1 MIAAT
6 IAGLLVMPLVVLRR
20 RTLAAYY
27 ALDLTTWA
35 FAFLIWRRFP
45 TLSHDQI
52 YLACVAVAVL
62 KLATLSL
69 FLARGRDVRFSA
81 GRAAV
86 LAAIVYGLA
95 IPAMLR
101 TVIDGDEPYYLLV
114 TESIV
119 RDFDLDLANQYRELA
134 TSETGRIDLAP
145 QAGDPKGPNGEQY
158 SRHEPFLPLLMV
170 PGYALGGLHGAL
182 ATIALFGVLLVRSTV
197 RWMEDEGIG
206 EEAIRAVFPLFAFG
220 PPVLFYATRIWPEV
234 PAAFF
239 FVEALRG
246 VREARLKRWL
256 PALLGLVMLKLRFV
270 LVAIGLIAVLVAR
283 SRQRRF
289 LSAAA
294 VVIAPLAVLYLIT
307 GSATNVHSWRELL
320 PAPLDRYVRGFCGLL
335 ADGMSG
341 IAFKAPFYL
350 FGLFALTRWKQAP
363 RGFRDGLLA
372 GALYVLYLLP
382 RLEWFGGWA
391 PPLRYVVFLMP
402 VLALGA
408 AAMWERLS
416 RGAIALVSVAT
427 VGLVVHGLA
436 HPWRLF
442 HEANGENPVG
452 EWLSW
457 RYQADVSRL
466 FPSFIRE
473 NDIRWYGV
481 AAVVVLVVIG
491 LRRYRY
497 DLAIPLAALALAAG
511 FTVARQPGAHV
522 ELEDAHVIKY
532 GGELSPRP
540 YTMMRVAER
549 GGWILQGGQSVS
561 FLARQGTWTL
571 HSITGLGATIELAG
585 QTYPIAISET
595 YGTTRVTIPQDGRV
609 TLRCVSG
616 AVNLDR
622 MTRE

>member
-6 IAGLLVMPLVVLRR
+6 IVGLLVMPLVVLRR
-20 RTLAAYY
+20 RTLAACY
-27 ALDLTTWA
+27 ALSLLLGA
-35 FAFLIWRRFP
+35 FAWIVWRRFP
-45 TLSHDQI
+45 SLTDDQN
-52 YLACVAVAVL
+52 YLAFVAVAVL
-62 KLATLSL
+62 ELALLSL

-86 LAAIVYGLA
+86 LAAIVYALT
-95 IPAMLR
+95 IPAMVR
-101 TVIDGDEPYYLLV
+101 TVIDGDEPFYLLV

-134 TSETGRIDLAP
+134 TSETGRTDLGP
-145 QAGDPKGPNGEQY
+145 QFSDPKGPHGEQY

-170 PGYALGGLHGAL
+170 PGYAVGGLHGAL

-206 EEAIRAVFPLFAFG
+206 EGAIRAVFPFFAFG

-246 VREARLKRWL
+246 VREARMKRWL

-270 LVAIGLIAVLVAR
+270 LVAVGLIAVLYAR
-283 SRQRRF
+283 SGKRRF

-294 VVIAPLAVLYLIT
+294 VVAVPLVLLYLIT
-307 GSATNVHSWRELL
+307 GDPTNVHSWRELL
-320 PAPLDRYVRGFCGLL
+320 PAPWDRYVRGFCGLL

-341 IAFKAPFYL
+341 IPFQAPFYL
-350 FGLFALTRWKQAP
+350 FGLFALARWKDAP

-372 GALYVLYLLP
+372 GSLYILYLLP
-382 RLEWFGGWA
+382 RPEWFGGWA

-408 AAMWERLS
+408 AAMWERVS
-416 RGAIALVSVAT
+416 RGAIALASVAT
-427 VGLVVHGLA
+427 IGLVIHGVA

-442 HEANGENPVG
+442 HEATGENAAG

-457 RYQADVSRL
+457 RYQADFSRL
-466 FPSFIRE
+466 FPSFIRD
-473 NDIRWYGV
+473 NDIRWYGL
-481 AAVVVLVVIG
+481 AAVVVLVVLG

-511 FTVARQPGAHV
+511 FTVARQPGARV
-522 ELEDAHVIKY
+522 EFEDAHVLKS
-532 GGELSPRP
+532 GGELSPKR

-549 GGWILQGGQSVS
+549 GGWVLQAGQSVS
-561 FLARQGTWTL
+561 FLAQQGTWTL

-585 QTYPIAISET
+585 QTYAIGIGET
-595 YGTTRVTIPQDGRV
+595 YGPTRVTIPRSGRV